1 MDASAEQ
8 NKPKILVVE
17 DSYPTA
23 MAVCDLIVKH
33 GCDVAGMI
41 GELDKGIAFARDHAL
56 DGAVIDIDLR
66 GTASFPICEQLRKRD
81 IPFVFL
87 TGHVGAFRV
96 PDEFRTAPWLHKPV
110 DDRELGI
117 ALAGLARPAIAPS
130 SRSNLILERLRA
142 EDWSALQP
150 HLERVALS
158 AGDVLIAADGD
169 VKHVYFP
176 TTGLV
181 SVFARNGRGKAVE
194 VALIGREGATGVAP
208 ILGKTNSAG
217 LESVVHVG
225 GTAWRV
231 AAGHLMPLLQ
241 DRPGLRGEL
250 LAAVHAFV
258 GEMSDN
264 AVSMGSSTIEQ
275 RLARRL
281 LMASLRLGNR
291 ELALTHEALARLLA
305 VRRSGITVAL
315 HMLESRRAIRS
326 RRNLV
331 EILDYE
337 GLAHAAGDAGALLMD
352 READARRSR

>member
-1 MDASAEQ
+1 MEASLESA
-8 NKPKILVVE
+8 KPKILVVE

-23 MAVCDLIVKH
+23 LAVCDLVVKH
-33 GCDVAGMI
+33 GCDVAGMV
-41 GELDKGIAFARDHAL
+41 GELDKGVAFARDNAL

-66 GTASFPICEQLRKRD
+66 GTASFPICEQLKKRD

-87 TGHVGAFRV
+87 TGHAGPFRV
-96 PDEFRTAPWLHKPV
+96 PNEFRTAPWLHKPV
-110 DDRELGI
+110 DDRQLGV
-117 ALAGLARPAIAPS
+117 ALAGLARPAVAPS
-130 SRSNLILERLRA
+130 SRSNLILERLGPD
-142 EDWSALQP
+142 DWSALQP

-158 AGDVLIAADGD
+158 AGEVLIAANGE
-169 VKHVYFP
+169 VKHLYFP
-176 TTGLV
+176 TTGLI

-208 ILGKTNSAG
+208 ILGNTHSAG
-217 LESVVHVG
+217 LESVVHVSG
-225 GTAWRV
+225 AAWRL
-231 AAGHLMPLLQ
+231 AAGQLASLLQ

-250 LAAVHAFV
+250 MAAVHAFI
-258 GEMSDN
+258 GEMSDT

-315 HMLESRRAIRS
+315 HMLESRYVIRS

-337 GLAHAAGDAGALLMD
+337 GLVQAAGEDALSYAEAGALP
-352 READARRSR
+352 SR